1 MFNSDLVSII
11 VPVYGVEAYLSMCV
25 DSLLAQTYENIE
37 IILVDDESPDHCPQI
52 CDAYSQ
58 KDSRVRVFHK
68 KNGGAAS
75 ARNVGLNISN
85 GDYIC
90 FVDSDDY
97 VEKDMFE
104 KMYNKAIT
112 KNFDVVVCDVNCKT
126 DSDEQHISSLVEK
139 DLTDSAD
146 IKKQMINIYPVA
158 WNKIYKKNLFNNG
171 VKFKTKIWYEDVD
184 FLYKLFPYITSI
196 GVVKE
201 SLINYVQRKGAIS
214 KTFDKRLYHYIDNW
228 NEIVDFYKSKGFY
241 NQYFEELEY
250 CYVRYLYA
258 TFIKGATHFSKEEF
272 NLAVKEAKKNVQE
285 HFPNY
290 KHNKY
295 LKKSFKNIYLKHFN
309 NLIANIVFMLY
320 KRR

>member
-1 MFNSDLVSII
+1 MKISVI
-11 VPVYGVEAYLSMCV
+11 VPVYNVELYLSKCL
-25 DSLLAQTYENIE
+25 DSLVHQTIENIE
-37 IILVDDESPDHCPQI
+37 IIVVNDGSTDN
-52 CDAYSQ
+52 SQ
-58 KDSRVRVFHK
+58 KIIDEYKTKYPNKIKSYIK
-68 KNGGAAS
+68 SNGGLS
-75 ARNVGLNISN
+75 DARNYGIDKAN
-85 GDYIC
+85 GQYIG

-97 VEKDMFE
+97 VEINMFE
-104 KMYNKAIT
+104 KMYNKAISQ
-112 KNFDVVVCDVNCKT
+112 NFDIVVCDVNCQNGNHNKR
-126 DSDEQHISSLVEK
+126 ISSLIET
-139 DLTDSAD
+139 DLTKIEE
-146 IKKQMINIYPVA
+146 IKKQMISVYPVA
-158 WNKIYKKNLFNNG
+158 WNKIYKRTLLLNKVRFKNK
-171 VKFKTKIWYEDVD
+171 VWYEDVE